1 MISLP
6 RFESNMGLAS
16 PGNLKNMLFRVH
28 EHPSELDILLICEHI
43 KSVRIM
49 CNCTVHKLRY
59 AHWAGRQWQLWM
71 GERSCDSVHGC
82 TLPSRLLP
90 RQNQINF
97 CQWG

>member
-1 MISLP
+1 
-6 RFESNMGLAS
+6 
-16 PGNLKNMLFRVH
+16 
-28 EHPSELDILLICEHI
+28 
-43 KSVRIM
+43 M

-97 CQWG
+97 CQWGCEEDEFDGGVNMIKRDVLQINK